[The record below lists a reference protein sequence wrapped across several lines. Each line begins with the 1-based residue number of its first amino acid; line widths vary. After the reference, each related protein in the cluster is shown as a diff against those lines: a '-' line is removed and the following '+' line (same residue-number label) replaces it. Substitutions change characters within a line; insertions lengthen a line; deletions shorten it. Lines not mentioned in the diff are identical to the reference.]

1 MTEHEKKQE
10 LIEAYLAKRLEQ
22 EELSNFE
29 QRLKDDP
36 TFAQEVDLHKE
47 LETALGDEDTF
58 SLEST
63 LLEIRS
69 EMEEGEEDQKD
80 NSSTKVVSLYRRFR
94 TPAIAAAVALLAG
107 LFYILM
113 PSEPD
118 LYSQHF
124 EPYPNYLTTRSAE
137 ADNKELLN
145 ASSLQYSNLQFE
157 EALKGFQQ
165 LLETNPNQYDLVFY
179 SGMSQLQLNQLAA
192 ATQSFQ
198 QVIQHGDNNFV
209 APAQWYLA
217 LTQVKAE
224 QYAAAQ
230 TTLTS
235 IVERNGDYAEK
246 ARALVA
252 SIDKEQ

>member
-1 MTEHEKKQE
+1 MTEHEKNQE
-10 LIEAYLAKRLEQ
+10 LIEAYLAKRLDK

-36 TFAQEVDLHKE
+36 TLAQEVDLQKD
-47 LETALGDEDTF
+47 LEAALGDEETF

-69 EMEEGEEDQKD
+69 EMEEEKEEQA
-80 NSSTKVVSLYRRFR
+80 SGKVVSLYRRFR

-113 PSEPD
+113 PAESD

-124 EPYPNYLTTRSAE
+124 EPYPNYLTTRSVQ
-137 ADNKELLN
+137 ADTKELLN

-157 EALKGFQQ
+157 EALNGFQQ
-165 LLETNPNQYDLVFY
+165 LLATNPNQYDLVFY
-179 SGMSQLQLNQLAA
+179 SGMSQLQLGQLAA

-198 QVIQHGDNNFV
+198 QVIDHGNNNFV

-217 LTQVKAE
+217 LTQVKGK

-230 TTLTS
+230 TTLTT
-235 IVERNGDYAEK
+235 IIERKGDYAEK
-246 ARALVA
+246 AEALLA
-252 SIDKEQ
+252 SISN